1 MPLSTTN
8 KAVYQQYKSSLRRP
22 LCRKKIY
29 DKVTPIISLIV
40 MSAAYTDKIILIFV
54 YMKTIAKKTLAPS
67 FVTS

>member
-1 MPLSTTN
+1 M
-8 KAVYQQYKSSLRRP
+8 
-22 LCRKKIY
+22 Y

-54 YMKTIAKKTLAPS
+54 CIKTIAKKTLAPS